1 MGDHVWVR
9 LQEAAHLF
17 RYVTNHSGRLILEL
31 SKDCTG
37 ETKRRAAK
45 IKPLHVQY
53 KDVGNN
59 ENYKS
64 NIRDISMRI
73 AFPQSA
79 DVWQ

>member
-1 MGDHVWVR
+1 M
-9 LQEAAHLF
+9 
-17 RYVTNHSGRLILEL
+17 
-31 SKDCTG
+31 G